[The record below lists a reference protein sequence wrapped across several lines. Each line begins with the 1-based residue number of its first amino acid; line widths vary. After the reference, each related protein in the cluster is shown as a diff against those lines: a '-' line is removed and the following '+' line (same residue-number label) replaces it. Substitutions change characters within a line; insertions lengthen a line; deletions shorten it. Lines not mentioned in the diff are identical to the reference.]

1 MRFTKVDEKDVPL
14 NVDIILS
21 QLSFIRTC
29 REWIE
34 WDKQFR
40 KYIPDFPKPIQK
52 KERWIK
58 KAQAEIKKARED
70 INNGNRIT
78 WRQCEERAKRK
89 EAQS

>member
-14 NVDIILS
+14 NATIILDC
-21 QLSFIRTC
+21 LRAIRMF

-34 WDKQFR
+34 WDKKFR
-40 KYIPDFPKPIQK
+40 EYIPDFPKPIQE

-58 KAQAEIKKARED
+58 EKQAAIKEARD
-70 INNGNRIT
+70 GINNGNRIT